1 MVPAQPRGSLQLP
14 HTDSGTPAPCHRY
27 QHTTPW
33 RGQVNYLGREPK
45 PSVAHSRS
53 PAMHSRPPSAPHVS
67 SVRIASLATADLRSE
82 LERHHSG
89 EYGHITIERQR
100 ERHRCQGHNLDGDFD
115 AVDTAPVRQ
124 AARTPMPPAGSGGG

>member
-1 MVPAQPRGSLQLP
+1 
-14 HTDSGTPAPCHRY
+14 
-27 QHTTPW
+27 
-33 RGQVNYLGREPK
+33 VNYLGREPK